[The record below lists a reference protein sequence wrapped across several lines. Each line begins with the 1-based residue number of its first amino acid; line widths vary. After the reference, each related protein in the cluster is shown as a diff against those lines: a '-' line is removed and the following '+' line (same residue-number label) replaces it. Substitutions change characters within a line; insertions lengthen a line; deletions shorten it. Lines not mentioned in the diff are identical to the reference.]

1 MRLFVESAEDVEGA
15 RHFEVGLTCIVGF
28 FGFASVVAFE
38 LSVPDV
44 DLGYVNLGD
53 GPSEERNWKPT
64 SRSGHSSRGS
74 YLVS

>member
-28 FGFASVVAFE
+28 FGFAGVVAFE

-53 GPSEERNWKPT
+53 GPE
-64 SRSGHSSRGS
+64 
-74 YLVS
+74 